1 MGKHCAA
8 VELLLARMDSNP
20 EEFVNGGRWDKLIDR
35 YKSIL
40 PATDRAALEGKL
52 NSLYLEVFHRDVM
65 KELLEEPKKQTL
77 EEHEKQTV
85 DTVWAGGNTVSSYT
99 NAVAN
104 INLSQ
109 QSIKDIAAAMGQY
122 AKRSV

>member
-1 MGKHCAA
+1 MDKHCAA

-20 EEFVNGGRWDKLIDR
+20 EEFTETLRWQKFIDR

-40 PATDRAALEGKL
+40 SATDRIALEDKL

-77 EEHEKQTV
+77 EEHEKQMV
-85 DTVWAGGNTVSSYT
+85 DNVWAGGNTVSSYT

-109 QSIKDIAAAMGQY
+109 QSIKDIVAAMSQY

>member
-20 EEFVNGGRWDKLIDR
+20 EEFTETLRWQKFIDR

-40 PATDRAALEGKL
+40 PATDRIALEDKL
-52 NSLYLEVFHRDVM
+52 NSLYLEVFHKAVM
-65 KELLEEPKKQTL
+65 NELLAEPR
-77 EEHEKQTV
+77 E
-85 DTVWAGGNTVSSYT
+85 DFAMVSLSPDNSTIYSYT
-99 NAVAN
+99 NATNQSLSN
-104 INLSQ
+104 I
-109 QSIKDIAAAMGQY
+109 ATAMGEY